1 MSYIK
6 ITEEQQLLL
15 SNVDRFIEA
24 RIKPLWREYNNVPM
38 PKPLT
43 HEILGELAQFG
54 FIGGSAPEEFG
65 GFDLSHTMM
74 GLLYERLAKAFSGL
88 AGLTFITSSS
98 ATRIANDGTDTH
110 RDAYLKKLMSG
121 EMIACAAITEPD
133 VGSSP
138 ANIKTTAQ
146 RTDDGNWI
154 INGEKTWISNGNI
167 SDVCTAIV
175 RTGKGK
181 GGLSRFIIERAD
193 GYTTQD
199 IPKMAMN
206 EWPTSSVNFNDVK
219 IPAWRQ
225 IGDEGAGL
233 SSTLIAFQTA
243 RCYVATLS
251 LGIAQAALDCAIS
264 YAQEREQWGKRIG
277 QHQMIQ
283 EMLADMATMVDAAR
297 LLTFRGYHLVDQG
310 VRCDTQTSMAKAYA
324 TEMAVKVASMAIQI
338 HGAYGISTE
347 YPVER
352 FYREARILP
361 IPDGT
366 TQIQKLIIG
375 RGLTGLPAF

>member
-1 MSYIK
+1 MDFVQIS
-6 ITEEQQLLL
+6 EEQRVLLD
-15 SNVDRFIEA
+15 SVDKLIEN
-24 RIKPLWREYNNVPM
+24 RIKPLWKDYNNTPI
-38 PKPLT
+38 PKSVA
-43 HEILGELAQFG
+43 HEILGELSQLG
-54 FIGGSAPEEFG
+54 FIGGSAPEDVG
-65 GFDLSHTMM
+65 GFGLSQTMM
-74 GLLYERLAKAFSGL
+74 GLLYERLAKAFPGL

-98 ATRIANDGTDTH
+98 ATRIAVDGTDVH
-110 RDAYLKKLMSG
+110 RDAYLEKLMSG
-121 EMIACAAITEPD
+121 QMIACAAITEPN

-138 ANIKTTAQ
+138 ANIQTTAK
-146 RTDDGNWI
+146 RHDDGGWV
-154 INGEKTWISNGNI
+154 INGEKSWISNGDI
-167 SDVCTAIV
+167 SDICTAIV
-175 RTGKGK
+175 RTGEGK
-181 GGLSRFIIERAD
+181 GGLSRFIVERTD

-206 EWPTSSVNFNDVK
+206 EWPTSNVHFNQVYV
-219 IPAWRQ
+219 PAWRQ

-251 LGIAQAALDCAIS
+251 LGIAQAALECAIE
-264 YAQEREQWGKRIG
+264 YAKEREQWGKRIG

-297 LLTFRGYHLVDQG
+297 LLTFRGFYLVDQG
-310 VRCDTQTSMAKAYA
+310 VRCDVQTSMAKAYA
-324 TEMAVKVASMAIQI
+324 TEMAVKVASMAVQI
-338 HGAYGISTE
+338 HGAYGISKE

-352 FYREARILP
+352 YFREARILP